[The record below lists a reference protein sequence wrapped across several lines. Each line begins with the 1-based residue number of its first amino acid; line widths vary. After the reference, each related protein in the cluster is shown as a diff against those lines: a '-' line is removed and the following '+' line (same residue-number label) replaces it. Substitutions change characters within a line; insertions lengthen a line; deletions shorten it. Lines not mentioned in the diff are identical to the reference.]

1 MNIAYTCLIF
11 MDHLAVPTDKGATG
25 HQLNTVNSGHLRQ
38 LTGKML
44 IPNSRIRLLDTIGHG
59 KVTTYS
65 VQILISYC
73 IGIWIVQWTLGS
85 VITIIIVL
93 LSL

>member
-1 MNIAYTCLIF
+1 

-25 HQLNTVNSGHLRQ
+25 HQLKTVNSGHLRQ

-59 KVTTYS
+59 KVTCKYLFLLHSYMDCAMDTWICDNYS
-65 VQILISYC
+65 SLYVKGLILSKQNTV
-73 IGIWIVQWTLGS
+73 IVC
-85 VITIIIVL
+85 
-93 LSL
+93 